1 MAIINRTHQNH
12 DEITKI
18 PFLEFVVENYRNHD
32 KITKILV
39 LEFVVDNKQQL
50 DIALNGRKCRGIIL
64 DSAIEIL

>member
-12 DEITKI
+12 DE
-18 PFLEFVVENYRNHD
+18 
-32 KITKILV
+32 ITKILV